1 MKDML
6 NDMEHR
12 EWQDLRSR
20 LAILESKLQKET
32 IVNDRLMRR
41 VMSDKVSGWQ
51 RDTRVLMV
59 VAVLAIPYTFWVF
72 HWLGLSLW
80 FIVVTCLFLVAAIAY
95 DACNSRVLLPKH
107 FFSDDLLDVQRRVLC
122 VKRNYSRWLCFS
134 IPFLLVWL
142 TWLCYEVN
150 AVYGENVTYLRGIY
164 TGMFVGGCLGGLCGW
179 SYYRK
184 TQRTIRELS
193 AGIAELMEEK

>member
-1 MKDML
+1 MQ

-12 EWQDLRSR
+12 EWQDMRSR
-20 LAILESKLQKET
+20 LAILERKLQKES

-59 VAVLAIPYTFWVF
+59 VAVLMIPYTSWVF
-72 HWLGLSLW
+72 HCMGLSLW
-80 FIVVTCLFLVAAIAY
+80 FIVGTCLFFVAAIAY
-95 DACNSRVLLPKH
+95 DAHNSRVLLPKH
-107 FFSDDLLDVQRRVLC
+107 FFSDDLLDVQRRVLS
-122 VKRNYSRWLCFS
+122 VKRNYSRWLCFA

-150 AVYGENVTYLRGIY
+150 VVFVGNTIYLNSIY
-164 TGMFVGGCLGGLCGW
+164 IGMLVGGCLGGLCGW

-184 TQRTIRELS
+184 TQRIIKELS